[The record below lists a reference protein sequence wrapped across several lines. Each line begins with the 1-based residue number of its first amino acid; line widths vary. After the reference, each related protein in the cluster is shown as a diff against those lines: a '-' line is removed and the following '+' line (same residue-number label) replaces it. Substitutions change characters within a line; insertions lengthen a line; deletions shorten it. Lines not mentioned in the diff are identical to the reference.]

1 MKKNYYAVL
10 MAGGV
15 GSRFWP
21 VSTSS
26 YPKQF
31 HDMLGTGE
39 TLIQKTFK
47 RLNRFVPTE
56 NILILTNARYNELV
70 LEQLPAVKQEQEQ
83 VVLEPAMRNT
93 APCILYAALK
103 IQKMN
108 PDGVMIVAPS
118 DHWIEDEAAFAE
130 DVITCFEKC
139 ESEPVLCTLG
149 IKPTFPNTGF
159 GYIEFE
165 REGGTDTSGIS
176 LKQTSENR
184 QNGSGNES
192 SEDFSKNAPENK
204 SGESQEVSTENKLR
218 GSREISPEN
227 STQDSSKEGLG
238 LKKVH
243 QFREK
248 PDYET
253 AKEFLAQGNFLWNA
267 GIFMWGVNT
276 IVDAFKKYQP
286 GQFALFESG
295 IPSYNTSEESAF
307 IEKNYPEAE
316 NISIDYAILEN
327 SESIFVL
334 PASFDWNDL
343 GTWGSLYDKLEK
355 DEHDHAVV
363 NAKVL
368 SEDASGNMIRS
379 TKDKIVVVDGLKD
392 YIIVDKKEVLLIYPK
407 SKEQDI
413 KKVLTRVRD
422 TFGDSYT

>member
-1 MKKNYYAVL
+1 MNKNYYAVL

-21 VSTSS
+21 ISISG

-31 HDMLGTGE
+31 HDMLGTGD

-47 RLNRFVPTE
+47 RLNKFVPTE
-56 NILILTNARYNELV
+56 NILILTNERYNDLV
-70 LEQLPAVKQEQEQ
+70 LEQLPLVKQEQ

-93 APCILYAALK
+93 APCILYAAMK

-118 DHWIEDEAAFAE
+118 DHWIEDEDAFAK
-130 DVITCFEKC
+130 DVTTCFEKC
-139 ESEPVLCTLG
+139 EKEEVLCTLG

-165 REGGTDTSGIS
+165 KG
-176 LKQTSENR
+176 
-184 QNGSGNES
+184 
-192 SEDFSKNAPENK
+192 
-204 SGESQEVSTENKLR
+204 QEVE
-218 GSREISPEN
+218 
-227 STQDSSKEGLG
+227 

-267 GIFMWGVNT
+267 GIFMWSVKT
-276 IVDAFKKYQP
+276 IIKSFADYQKE
-286 GQFALFESG
+286 QFDLFDSG
-295 IPSYNTSEESAF
+295 MSCYNTSDEAAF
-307 IEKNYPEAE
+307 IKENYPKAE

-327 SESIFVL
+327 SKSIYVL
-334 PASFDWNDL
+334 PATFDWNDL
-343 GTWGSLYDKLEK
+343 GTWGSLYDKLDK
-355 DEHDHAVV
+355 DENNNAVV
-363 NAKVL
+363 NSKVIAH
-368 SEDASGNMIRS
+368 DASGNMIRS
-379 TKDKIVVVDGLKD
+379 PKDKIVVIDGLND
-392 YIIVDKKEVLLIYPK
+392 YIIVDKEDVLLIYPK

-413 KKVLTRVRD
+413 KQVLNKVKAK
-422 TFGDSYT
+422 FGDEYA